1 MINFYAFSLKRVL
14 CIIILLIFIWVC
26 IGLWSSD
33 KNRRLGVAWRYTNNI
48 LCIVSFFLILKMT
61 ILGRKVGERELELLP
76 FYTIHTI
83 PYNNE
88 AIRTMLMNIIL
99 FLPLGL
105 SLPYVFSKIKRY

>member
-33 KNRRLGVAWRYTNNI
+33 KNRRLGVAWRYTNTI

-83 PYNNE
+83 
-88 AIRTMLMNIIL
+88 RTMLMNIIL

>member
-1 MINFYAFSLKRVL
+1 M
-14 CIIILLIFIWVC
+14 IIILLIFIWVC

-33 KNRRLGVAWRYTNNI
+33 KNRRLGVAWRYTNTI

>member
-33 KNRRLGVAWRYTNNI
+33 KNRRLGVAWRYTNTI

-61 ILGRKVGERELELLP
+61 IL
-76 FYTIHTI
+76 
-83 PYNNE
+83 
-88 AIRTMLMNIIL
+88 
-99 FLPLGL
+99 
-105 SLPYVFSKIKRY
+105 

>member
-33 KNRRLGVAWRYTNNI
+33 KNRRLGVAWRYTNTI

-61 ILGRKVGERELELLP
+61 ILGRKVGERELVQKFLNKW
-76 FYTIHTI
+76 TIF
-83 PYNNE
+83 
-88 AIRTMLMNIIL
+88 LFCSIL
-99 FLPLGL
+99 F
-105 SLPYVFSKIKRY
+105 SSNQKEH